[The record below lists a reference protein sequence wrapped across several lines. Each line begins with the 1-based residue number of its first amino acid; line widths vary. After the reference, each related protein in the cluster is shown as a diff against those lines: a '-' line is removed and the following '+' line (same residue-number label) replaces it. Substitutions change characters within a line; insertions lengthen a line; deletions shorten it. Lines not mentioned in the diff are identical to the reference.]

1 MANINVTV
9 RVDKELKQQAEEL
22 FGELGISLS
31 NAFSLFLRQCVIKQ
45 GIPFAITRAS
55 GPCVFSSDEE
65 VIALANEILSKR
77 RKVFEELAK

>member
-1 MANINVTV
+1 MTYEG
-9 RVDKELKQQAEEL
+9 RLHK
-22 FGELGISLS
+22 
-31 NAFSLFLRQCVIKQ
+31 
-45 GIPFAITRAS
+45 IPDTLITRAS